1 MGEIGEAFIVGMMV
15 GLVLGVVMAMAFLSK
30 DVKK

>member
-15 GLVLGVVMAMAFLSK
+15 GLVIGVIMSMAFLSK
-30 DVKK
+30 DSNK

>member
-15 GLVLGVVMAMAFLSK
+15 GLVIGVVIAMAFLSK
-30 DVKK
+30 DSKK

>member
-15 GLVLGVVMAMAFLSK
+15 GLVIGVVMAMAFLSK
-30 DVKK
+30 DSKK